1 MFTIYIKD
9 VLIEKRADLGYDFT
23 GVLVM
28 ELRWVVRS
36 DFFMF
41 DPDPLSA
48 EYIQAQG
55 VSQKKHGTS
64 SLQATQS

>member
-1 MFTIYIKD
+1 MSTIYIED
-9 VLIEKRADLGYDFT
+9 LLIEKRADLGYNFT

-36 DFFMF
+36 DCFMF
-41 DPDPLSA
+41 NPDPLST

-55 VSQKKHGTS
+55 VSRKKRGTS
-64 SLQATQS
+64 SL